1 MSANMPQDSETF
13 PAATFPAALA
23 RAILE
28 TASDAVIA
36 ADRAGVITF
45 WNPGA
50 ERVFGHTAGEA
61 VGQSLDLI
69 IPERLRAA
77 HWRGF
82 LEVMRTGRS
91 RYGAGDL
98 LSVPGIRRDGRR
110 ISLEFSI
117 VPLKDA
123 EGRMAG
129 MAAILRD
136 VTSRFE
142 ELRTLRRQLAELHRG
157 PTADPPAQQLTDGVA
172 DGTEL
177 SAGAVLDRQ

>member
-1 MSANMPQDSETF
+1 MSVDVPDVSET
-13 PAATFPAALA
+13 ALA
-23 RAILE
+23 QAVLG

-50 ERVFGHTAGEA
+50 ERIFGHAAGQA

-82 LEVMRTGRS
+82 REVMRTGRS
-91 RYGAGDL
+91 RYGVGDL
-98 LSVPGIRRDGRR
+98 LSVPGVRRDGRR

-117 VPLKDA
+117 APLTDA
-123 EGRMAG
+123 EGRMGG
-129 MAAILRD
+129 MVAILRD

-142 ELRTLRRQLAELHRG
+142 ELKTLRRQLAELQHVRA
-157 PTADPPAQQLTDGVA
+157 ADPPVQPADGAA
-172 DGTEL
+172 DGTDR
-177 SAGAVLDRQ
+177 SAVAEPSRQ